1 MLRKNLLLVLSTL
14 LLTAGCSGGNSGG
27 SNDEV
32 VEPTPPAFVSP
43 HPDDWTTSTPA
54 ESGFDEALLDA
65 AFDYVMTDGFLTQ
78 AALVIKDGKLIKE
91 DYRGISTSEAEA
103 LAAQDAMS
111 SPPDPELVAFWSDL
125 YGDRESESP
134 VTSWSSAKSFT
145 SMLIGIAI
153 EQGHIE
159 SVEQPASEFITEWSS
174 DERKDITI
182 QQILDMRSGL
192 VPICQNPTTLTLGE
206 CTNPFD
212 GASGGNIVYS
222 DDQLSACIN
231 RALATPGPVPWSFSG
246 TYNAGDFLYSNCD
259 TQILGEIVFRATNQD
274 PGLFAK
280 SNLFDPLNISASWW
294 RDNAPT
300 GQANGN
306 YLTYCCL
313 DSTARDFAKFG
324 YMLLLGGI
332 QTETGTQYSSYVETV
347 LALNALYR
355 NQFWGYCADGN
366 PITLDCDHVLIST
379 VGFDGQFILIDQ
391 LNELVIV
398 RNGLYQPF
406 LNASDERKMQLSPG
420 SALTS
425 NWTGSLPRAMGY
437 EPLDQSFSIVQ
448 FHNLVVTALDS
459 GD

>member
-1 MLRKNLLLVLSTL
+1 MLRKNLLLILSIL
-14 LLTAGCSGGNSGG
+14 LLTAGCSGGNSGR

-103 LAAQDAMS
+103 LAAQDATS

-125 YGDRESESP
+125 YGDRDSESP

-192 VPICQNPTTLTLGE
+192 VPI
-206 CTNPFD
+206 
-212 GASGGNIVYS
+212 
-222 DDQLSACIN
+222 
-231 RALATPGPVPWSFSG
+231 
-246 TYNAGDFLYSNCD
+246 
-259 TQILGEIVFRATNQD
+259 
-274 PGLFAK
+274 
-280 SNLFDPLNISASWW
+280 
-294 RDNAPT
+294 
-300 GQANGN
+300 
-306 YLTYCCL
+306 
-313 DSTARDFAKFG
+313 
-324 YMLLLGGI
+324 
-332 QTETGTQYSSYVETV
+332 
-347 LALNALYR
+347 
-355 NQFWGYCADGN
+355 
-366 PITLDCDHVLIST
+366 
-379 VGFDGQFILIDQ
+379 
-391 LNELVIV
+391 
-398 RNGLYQPF
+398 
-406 LNASDERKMQLSPG
+406 
-420 SALTS
+420 
-425 NWTGSLPRAMGY
+425 
-437 EPLDQSFSIVQ
+437 
-448 FHNLVVTALDS
+448 
-459 GD
+459 